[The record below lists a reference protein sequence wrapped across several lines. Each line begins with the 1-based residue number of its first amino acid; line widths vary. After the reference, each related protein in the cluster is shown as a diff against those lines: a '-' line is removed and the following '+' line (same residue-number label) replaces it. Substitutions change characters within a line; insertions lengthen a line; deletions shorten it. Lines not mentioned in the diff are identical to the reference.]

1 LLALRSVAS
10 SLSIGNPGTPR
21 GIVNEGLVDGMVIGR
36 ARHACVLLQPFRIN
50 GTVVVCQ
57 GHCNLVPEDMMSF
70 VAVSLLGYNF
80 RASLALGVLAVIV
93 IGVALVW
100 FVTSKDRDR

>member
-1 LLALRSVAS
+1 
-10 SLSIGNPGTPR
+10 
-21 GIVNEGLVDGMVIGR
+21 
-36 ARHACVLLQPFRIN
+36 
-50 GTVVVCQ
+50 
-57 GHCNLVPEDMMSF
+57 MSF